1 MQAQQ
6 SWLTDPTV
14 FAVNRLDAHSDHV
27 CYATQAEADA
37 GVTSLRQ
44 PLDGVW
50 RFAYSPCPA
59 QRPAD
64 FWQEGY
70 DLARFGTIRVP
81 GHIELQ
87 GYGQIQYINTLY
99 PWDGHAELCPPQIDW
114 ENTPVGSYA
123 REFTLAPGLRGK
135 PVCVSFQG
143 VEQAFYLWC
152 NGQFVGYAEDSFTPS
167 EFELTPYL
175 REGVNRLCVE
185 VYKFSSAAWLEDQD
199 MFRFSGIFRSVYLYA
214 RPALHVEDVW
224 FMAGLARDNATGT
237 LQVRLRLAGPARAA
251 RVQLRLGALYDGAL
265 PLTERDG
272 FWYSPELRFAG
283 VTPWCHETPVL
294 YPAALTL
301 ADAEGQVCEVVP
313 YAVGFRRFELENGVM
328 KLNGRRV
335 MFNGVNRHEWNPQRG
350 RAVTA
355 EDMTAAMQTFQ
366 RNHINA
372 VRTSHYPNQ
381 TLWYHLCD
389 QNGIYMID
397 EANLE
402 SHGTWQIR
410 GAVDPSRNVPG
421 DRPEWKACVV
431 DRARSMLERDKN
443 HPAILIWSCGNESHG
458 GKTLWEMSEYFRNTD
473 PSRLVHYEGIF
484 WNREY
489 PATSDMESQ
498 MYTPV
503 ADIKKFLAE
512 HPEKPFIMCE
522 YSHAMGNS
530 CGGIADYTE
539 YAYEEPLYQG
549 GFIWEYMDHGIA
561 VTSPDGKP
569 GFAYGGDFG
578 DRPTDR
584 EFCVDGLVLPDR
596 RNTPKMDAV
605 KAAYA
610 PLKITLTDTEAV
622 IENRNLF
629 TDLNAYDLVFASSV
643 NGKPER
649 RAVLR
654 ADCKPGGT
662 EHIPFPFA
670 LPEAGLACM
679 TVTAIQRA
687 ALPGIPAGYE
697 AALGQVWH
705 NYAVARLTLPVPQ
718 LVEMDCNVGVKGD
731 GFEYIFG
738 RGKGLVSIRYN
749 GVQLLDDTVRPNFW
763 RAPTNND
770 EGCAE
775 PFTFAFWKTAGLYA
789 RCDNLT
795 AETKGDFVIAR
806 ANYTLPDGQTLPID
820 FAIDGAGRCDI
831 TMTWQ
836 GTRTE
841 LPEFG
846 LLFPLRRELTEVS
859 YLGLGP
865 RETTA
870 DRTAGG
876 KMGAWNYN
884 VRQDFAQNTPVY
896 PQECGSRT
904 GVYSATVTGSGL
916 NIGIGFAGDGMTF
929 SALPYTP
936 HELEN
941 ARHLYELPRDDNK
954 TVVRCAA
961 FQRGVGGDNSW
972 GAKPHADACF
982 AVEKGTSFRFTIQK

>member
-114 ENTPVGSYA
+114 ENTPVGSYV

-283 VTPWCHETPVL
+283 VTPWCHETPAL

-301 ADAEGQVCEVVP
+301 ADAEDQVCEVVP

-350 RAVTA
+350 RAITA

-443 HPAILIWSCGNESHG
+443 HPAVLLWSCGNESYAG
-458 GKTLWEMSEYFRNTD
+458 ADIQAMSDFFHQAD
-473 PSRLVHYEGIF
+473 PSRLVHYEGVF
-484 WNREY
+484 HNRQWDAISDVESRMY
-489 PATSDMESQ
+489 ATPRQVRAYLESRPA
-498 MYTPV
+498 
-503 ADIKKFLAE
+503 
-512 HPEKPFIMCE
+512 KPFILCE
-522 YSHAMGNS
+522 YMHDMGNS
-530 CGGIADYTE
+530 LGGMESYIRLG
-539 YAYEEPLYQG
+539 EEFEQYQG
-549 GFIWEYMDHGIA
+549 GFIWDYMDQALWHTDAAGRR
-561 VTSPDGKP
+561 VLG
-569 GFAYGGDFG
+569 YGGDFG
-578 DRPTDR
+578 DRQSDYNFSANGIVFADGR
-584 EFCVDGLVLPDR
+584 EKPAMQEVRYWYDTPARRAAQDAANAAARAEAQAQLAAAQQRPAAGVLRIARGDGALGVRGRGFEVLFSRLEGGPVSLRCGGAEWLWRAPRLAFWRAATENDLGNGFACRSALWQAADAWQEWGGPELLEQTEQTVRVRYTCTVPAAPGVTGSVTYTVD
-596 RNTPKMDAV
+596 
-605 KAAYA
+605 
-610 PLKITLTDTEAV
+610 PLGRLRVEAV
-622 IENRNLF
+622 C
-629 TDLNAYDLVFASSV
+629 
-643 NGKPER
+643 
-649 RAVLR
+649 R
-654 ADCKPGGT
+654 ADA
-662 EHIPFPFA
+662 A
-670 LPEAGLACM
+670 LPELPAFGVRFATPAPLEQTEWQGLSGE
-679 TVTAIQRA
+679 TYPDRQRGGVFGVHTETPPRPEY
-687 ALPGIPAGYE
+687 L
-697 AALGQVWH
+697 
-705 NYAVARLTLPVPQ
+705 VPQ
-718 LVEMDCNVGVKGD
+718 
-731 GFEYIFG
+731 EYG
-738 RGKGLVSIRYN
+738 CHTGTVRAWLHGKGGTLE
-749 GVQLLDDTVRPNFW
+749 VQQLD
-763 RAPTNND
+763 AP
-770 EGCAE
+770 
-775 PFTFAFWKTAGLYA
+775 FA
-789 RCDNLT
+789 
-795 AETKGDFVIAR
+795 
-806 ANYTLPDGQTLPID
+806 
-820 FAIDGAGRCDI
+820 
-831 TMTWQ
+831 
-836 GTRTE
+836 
-841 LPEFG
+841 
-846 LLFPLRRELTEVS
+846 
-859 YLGLGP
+859 
-865 RETTA
+865 
-870 DRTAGG
+870 
-876 KMGAWNYN
+876 
-884 VRQDFAQNTPVY
+884 
-896 PQECGSRT
+896 
-904 GVYSATVTGSGL
+904 
-916 NIGIGFAGDGMTF
+916 F

-936 HELEN
+936 QQLDAAAHGG
-941 ARHLYELPRDDNK
+941 ELPTPTR
-954 TVVRCAA
+954 TVVTVYGAM
-961 FQRGVGGDNSW
+961 RGVGGINSW
-972 GAKPHADACF
+972 GAD
-982 AVEKGTSFRFTIQK
+982 VEPPYRLPAGREYSVRFLLAPGALG